1 MLLFVVLMQCV
12 LYGTYLNL
20 LPMWGDEA
28 FTVLTVSE
36 PPAKI
41 IEIVRDDIHPP
52 LYFLLAHWW
61 NRLPI
66 GSEPLLRLRALS
78 ALFTILSTLFLGRRV
93 LQPFAGQFRSWF
105 LLFWGLSPCLLL
117 FGRMA
122 RSYSLQ
128 LLLAVVT
135 ISCLQE
141 WLQKPGA
148 VKPLITFA
156 FSLSALLYTHYL
168 PGISI
173 WLGAN
178 LLLLRQLKKDR
189 ASIWKSWIACNT
201 IVVFLYLPWLLT
213 LSGALHQ
220 WIHSQAYNLTG
231 NIWTEQI
238 AKLGYCMYSF
248 AFGEAIPLWL
258 LPVTLALALPYLWLF
273 AAGTRLRREWL
284 SAGLFVAGIA
294 YLGASHWLSVPF
306 VAPRLLFLLPWFL
319 LAVSAGVTSKQRLG
333 IAVGIAILAANA
345 AGIWSYFKGKD
356 LLNATYVIP
365 AQQMA
370 QQIALH
376 SQPNDTAVWIDTTNF
391 DGPLLEYYLP
401 ISFRVRELSSPDSV
415 SFAEDDLT
423 RGKIRHLWFV
433 RSLHD
438 TSSGRIF
445 DTLESTLIR
454 EWPEHAFYRYVE
466 LSPTRALILRILA
479 RLRHQDPKRSEYLYE
494 ISEFMAPDRR

>member
-1 MLLFVVLMQCV
+1 MVLFVVLMQCIM
-12 LYGTYLNL
+12 YGTCLNL

-28 FTVLTVSE
+28 FTVVTASE
-36 PPAKI
+36 SPAKI
-41 IEIVRDDIHPP
+41 IEIVRDDMHPP

-61 NRLPI
+61 SRLPI
-66 GSEPLLRLRALS
+66 GSDPLLRLRALS
-78 ALFTILSTLFLGRRV
+78 ALFTILCTLILERRV
-93 LQPFAGQFRSWF
+93 FQSSPGPLRNWF

-128 LLLAVVT
+128 LLLAAVA
-135 ISCLQE
+135 ISCMQE
-141 WLQKPGA
+141 LLEKPVA
-148 VKPLITFA
+148 VKSLVAFA

-189 ASIWKSWIACNT
+189 ASWKSWITCNA

-213 LSGALHQ
+213 LSVALHR
-220 WIHSQAYNLTG
+220 WIQSQTYNLTG

-238 AKLGYCMYSF
+238 AKLGYCVYSF

-273 AAGTRLRREWL
+273 AAGMRLRRKWL
-284 SAGLFVAGIA
+284 SVSLFVTAIA
-294 YLGASHWLSVPF
+294 YLGASHWVSAPF
-306 VAPRLLFLLPWFL
+306 VPASLLFVLPWFL
-319 LAVSAGVTSKQRLG
+319 LAVSAGVTSKQRWG
-333 IAVGIAILAANA
+333 AAVGIAILAANA
-345 AGIWSYFKGKD
+345 AGIWNYFKGKD
-356 LLNATYVIP
+356 LLNAAYVIP
-365 AQQMA
+365 GQQMA

-376 SQPNDTAVWIDTTNF
+376 SQPNDTTVWIDAVNF
-391 DGPLLEYYLP
+391 DGAALEYYLP
-401 ISFRVRELSSPDSV
+401 TSFPVRKLNSPDSV
-415 SFAEDDLT
+415 RFAEDELK
-423 RGKIRHLWFV
+423 RGNIRHLWFV

-438 TSSGRIF
+438 TSSGRTF
-445 DTLESTLIR
+445 DTLKSTLIR

-466 LSPTRALILRILA
+466 LSPTRAVILRILA

-494 ISEFMAPDRR
+494 ISEFVVPDRR